1 MHFCR
6 RVFHMMHR
14 SSQTE
19 AFLLALSLFPVWFVG
34 FLWACIPFYGPG
46 TQEKLL
52 KLIRSHPACG
62 LLKKGSW
69 FQEEKTGG
77 FQGWCGKCGK
87 SNGWSPLKSGSLGN
101 MASGR
106 WPTRKLPG
114 LISPTEV
121 WLHCGLMSQCASPT
135 RTLHRHEGERE
146 VSMVSRYGFKG
157 STPF

>member
-6 RVFHMMHR
+6 WVFHMMHR
-14 SSQTE
+14 SSQTW
-19 AFLLALSLFPVWFVG
+19 AFLLTLSLFPVWFVG
-34 FLWACIPFYGPG
+34 FLYPFLWSRNAGKALEADQKSSCLWLVEKGVLIPG
-46 TQEKLL
+46 K
-52 KLIRSHPACG
+52 
-62 LLKKGSW
+62 
-69 FQEEKTGG
+69 KTGG
-77 FQGWCGKCGK
+77 FQRWCGKCGE

-106 WPTRKLPG
+106 WPTRKLPS

>member
-6 RVFHMMHR
+6 RVVHMMHR
-14 SSQTE
+14 SSQTW
-19 AFLLALSLFPVWFVG
+19 AFVDSLFVSCLICGLFVSLHP
-34 FLWACIPFYGPG
+34 FLWSRNAGKALEADQKSSCLWLVEKGVLIPG
-46 TQEKLL
+46 EK
-52 KLIRSHPACG
+52 
-62 LLKKGSW
+62 
-69 FQEEKTGG
+69 KTGG